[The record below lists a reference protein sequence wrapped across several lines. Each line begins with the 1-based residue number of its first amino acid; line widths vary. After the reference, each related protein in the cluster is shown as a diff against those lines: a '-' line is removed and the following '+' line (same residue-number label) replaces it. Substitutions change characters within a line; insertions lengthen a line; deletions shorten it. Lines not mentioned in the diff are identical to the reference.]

1 MGSNFLFPLSFELAF
16 FSVGGL
22 LISFPPVAGDFGEV
36 PAVEDHKGVPE
47 VEDVGEVPG
56 VGDGEEVPEDGCG
69 SGSRRR
75 DVEEVP
81 EDDFESIVGVV
92 EVVSVFFFGFP

>member
-1 MGSNFLFPLSFELAF
+1 MGSNFLF
-16 FSVGGL
+16 
-22 LISFPPVAGDFGEV
+22 DNGEV

-81 EDDFESIVGVV
+81 EDEFESIVGVV
-92 EVVSVFFFGFP
+92 EVVSVFFVSFPLYISLGFMGVKGSLFLVNFTI